1 MAARGRGRRLGLRGE
16 NRMTYANSTA
26 LVSTDWVA
34 AHLNDPNV
42 RLLEVD
48 VDTTAYDRGHICCA
62 GSVNW
67 TTELSDPIRRDIV
80 QPDAW
85 SRLMSAAGVSRE
97 THIVFYGDNNN
108 WFAAFAYW
116 IARMYG
122 HPHAALMNG

>member
-1 MAARGRGRRLGLRGE
+1 MAARRCRRRLGCE
-16 NRMTYANSTA
+16 ETDRMPYANSTA

-34 AHLNDPNV
+34 AHLDDPNV

-67 TTELSDPIRRDIV
+67 TTELSDPIRRDIL

-85 SRLMSAAGVSRE
+85 ARLMAAAGVSRE
-97 THIVFYGDNNN
+97 MHVIFYGDNNN

-116 IARMYG
+116 IARMHG
-122 HPHAALMNG
+122 